1 MIDIQNITFR
11 YPGQSQ
17 PVFSDFSL
25 RLSESHIY
33 GLLGKNG
40 TGKST
45 LLYLIAG
52 LLRPAS
58 GSVCCNNVAAGSH
71 PAGLLRPA
79 SGSVCCNNVAA
90 GSHPAGLLR
99 PASGSVCCNNVAA
112 GRRSAE
118 MLRNIFIVTEEFDL
132 PAMTLQTYVRL
143 IAPFYPRFSREVLQ
157 SCLDDF
163 ELPVSLQLS
172 ALSMGQKKKVYMSIA
187 LAARTPLLLMD
198 EPTNGLDIPSKSQF
212 RRIVARNMA
221 DDQTLIISTHQVHDV
236 ESLLDH
242 LLILSDSTLLL
253 NASVQDLTDRYAFTL
268 RPAGPSNASAAVAG
282 ASFADTSL
290 HSPAAQAAVAGA
302 SSADSA
308 VLYAEPTLQGNA
320 VITRRRAGDPETPLN
335 LELLFNAVTKGL
347 LK

>member
-11 YPGQSQ
+11 YPGQSV

-25 RLSESHIY
+25 RLSENRIY

-52 LLRPAS
+52 LLRPQS
-58 GSVCCNNVAAGSH
+58 GSVNCDTVAIDRAGAAAPDGTAAAS
-71 PAGLLRPA
+71 PAHRRE
-79 SGSVCCNNVAA
+79 A
-90 GSHPAGLLR
+90 G
-99 PASGSVCCNNVAA
+99 
-112 GRRSAE
+112 
-118 MLRNIFIVTEEFDL
+118 MLRNLFVVTEEFDL
-132 PAMTLQTYVRL
+132 PAMTLEAYVRL
-143 IAPFYPRFSREVLQ
+143 VAPFYPRFSREVLQ
-157 SCLDDF
+157 GCLDDF
-163 ELPVSLQLS
+163 ELPLSLRLN

-236 ESLLDH
+236 EPLLDH
-242 LLILSDSTLLL
+242 LLILSDRGLLL

-268 RPAGPSNASAAVAG
+268 QPAGTIP
-282 ASFADTSL
+282 
-290 HSPAAQAAVAGA
+290 AAVAGA
-302 SSADSA
+302 SSPVNGGTAAVNADND

-320 VITRRRAGDPETPLN
+320 VITRRREGDTETPLN